1 MLSKEER
8 KERNTEFW
16 NAFRKE
22 MRKHSSTSGRGINWI
37 NYPSDVKDV
46 YIRLEADGKGVRF
59 CFDIQPK
66 DDGIRSILWEQ
77 MTELKKVME
86 NEMGPANSWNEI
98 DHYFNGRKVSRICWV
113 QSDLNFFSD
122 QDLPGIKE
130 FLKQK
135 LLAFDRFYQEYKDIL
150 IALAE

>member
-16 NAFRKE
+16 NAFRRE
-22 MRKHSSTSGRGINWI
+22 MRKYSSTNGRGINWI

-86 NEMGPANSWNEI
+86 DEMGPADSWNEI
-98 DHYFNGRKVSRICWV
+98 DHYFNGRKVSRICWG
-113 QSDLNFFSD
+113 QNDLNFFSD
-122 QDLPGIKE
+122 QDLPRIKD